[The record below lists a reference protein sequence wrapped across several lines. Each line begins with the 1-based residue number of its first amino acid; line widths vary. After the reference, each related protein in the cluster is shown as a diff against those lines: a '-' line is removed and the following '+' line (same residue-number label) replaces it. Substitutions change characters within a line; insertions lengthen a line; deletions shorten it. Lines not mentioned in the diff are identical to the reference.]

1 MSKLNKDQHQSNQE
15 LRKILILGI
24 GAIAVGIIIII
35 EPLLSAVTYQL
46 KPDPLNWSS
55 PHAWG
60 LMIIG
65 IGLILLYAFIKPK
78 DNNDNINDT
87 KPSKFNDSK

>member
-1 MSKLNKDQHQSNQE
+1 MPKLSKDQQQTNQE

-24 GAIAVGIIIII
+24 GAIAVGVIIII
-35 EPLLSAVTYQL
+35 EPLLTASTYNL
-46 KPDPLNWSS
+46 KPNELNWSS

-65 IGLILLYAFIKPK
+65 IGLILLYAFIKPQ
-78 DNNDNINDT
+78 DNNDKI
-87 KPSKFNDSK
+87 